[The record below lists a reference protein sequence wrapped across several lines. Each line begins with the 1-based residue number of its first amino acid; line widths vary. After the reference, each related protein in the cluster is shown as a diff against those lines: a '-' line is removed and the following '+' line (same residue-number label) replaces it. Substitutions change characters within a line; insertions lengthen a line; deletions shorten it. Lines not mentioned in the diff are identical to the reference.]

1 MSEVVEVEPKSQEY
15 RPGIKWELRLL
26 VKRDDIVLATDDV
39 TSRKDWINSLTSI
52 MGKVSIA
59 THTELQSRTLSMEQ
73 LNRQLQAS
81 NASLQTSNTSLE
93 QEMNRLRQELADTQ
107 KRERTLS
114 SEYTARESG
123 LQTELEHV
131 KQNLEESERSS
142 SDYQSKI
149 DELEQQKMTWQ
160 AKAQD
165 WQAQAHE
172 WRERVD
178 MLEEERDHLLDE
190 RDQLLMMQKQ
200 HQQVNHG
207 KKIMNHGRK
216 MNNNHNN
223 RNSVPIRMNHH
234 GYDMDGDEMDDLDNL
249 PSSQSETVRD
259 VKYQL
264 QLLRDQIKDPL
275 LQSHILDIKSGV
287 SKLMD
292 TFEESQRG
300 WTELQTDIVKLLE
313 SESNDRDQLIENL
326 KSEFIG
332 MRKTTTVDAEKLTLI
347 LNDIQSSQ
355 TSLLELIHKNDTN
368 ATEILMKKWEENQEL
383 QRNQLLEQQEQ
394 WLNDLQ
400 TKFMDELNNVHKN
413 GNATSNSND
422 HQDLTSK
429 LSDFQQL
436 QQKYLL
442 ATLESHLETL
452 QVGQNQGR
460 EDNDKSFHLI
470 VKLFQR
476 VAQQLEDISI
486 PDVSQYMDEL
496 TDRLSHIEE
505 RLHRIQLQRSNN
517 NGDGSLQEMNNL
529 GNGTVDNDDIHDLL
543 VSTSGFMERT
553 LRVLDTFG
561 GNQSGLEE
569 TVRRAVKNA
578 FNSHLEVNWNDPHE
592 NEEKLKR
599 YEENARGYIDKAM
612 SGMRSNLQDYTGV
625 MYNMIEDLI
634 LRAVQRLESNINELN
649 NNNSSPSS
657 SIHKNENEH
666 KKLAMEIEKL
676 MKERDELE
684 FQIKQLGKENG
695 DLMVELHKK
704 KTELSS
710 VQAEYDHVQKQIQQ
724 ARQDSLS
731 AVARDLEPLVRQIN
745 LMKQCLQTNNNDEV
759 YSDDSEHSSG
769 FVDISNSKALNR
781 NSNSSRNNHHSIH
794 NEQQRRPY
802 ISTSTSSSTK
812 SANLKERTTSPL
824 SNYLSRKQ

>member
-1 MSEVVEVEPKSQEY
+1 MSEVVEVEPKAQEY
-15 RPGIKWELRLL
+15 RAGIKWEFRLL

-59 THTELQSRTLSMEQ
+59 THTELQSRTISMEQ

-81 NASLQTSNTSLE
+81 NNTLQASNASLE
-93 QEMNRLRQELADTQ
+93 QEINRLRQELADAQ

-114 SEYTARESG
+114 SEHTARESG

-131 KQNLEESERSS
+131 KQNLEESERTL
-142 SDYQSKI
+142 SDYQSKV

-172 WRERVD
+172 WRDRVD

-190 RDQLLMMQKQ
+190 RDQLLMMQ
-200 HQQVNHG
+200 QQANHG

-216 MNNNHNN
+216 MNNNHHNN
-223 RNSVPIRMNHH
+223 RNGAPTRMNHH
-234 GYDMDGDEMDDLDNL
+234 GYDMDGDEMNDLDNL
-249 PSSQSETVRD
+249 SSSQNDTVRD

-287 SKLMD
+287 SKLID

-313 SESNDRDQLIENL
+313 SENNDRGQLIENL

-332 MRKTTTVDAEKLTLI
+332 MRETATGDAEKLTTI
-347 LNDIQSSQ
+347 LNNIQSSQ
-355 TSLLELIHKNDTN
+355 SSLLELIHKNETN
-368 ATEILMKKWEENQEL
+368 TTETIMKKWEENQEL
-383 QRNQLLEQQEQ
+383 QRNQLLEQQKQ

-400 TKFMDELNNVHKN
+400 IKFMNELNKVDGNDN
-413 GNATSNSND
+413 GND
-422 HQDLTSK
+422 HQDFTMK
-429 LSDFQQL
+429 PTDFQQL
-436 QQKYLL
+436 QQQKYLL

-460 EDNDKSFHLI
+460 EDNDKSFQI
-470 VKLFQR
+470 IGKLFQR
-476 VAQQLEDISI
+476 VAQQLEDMAI
-486 PDVSQYMDEL
+486 PDISQCMDEL
-496 TDRLSHIEE
+496 ADRLGHIEE
-505 RLHRIQLQRSNN
+505 RLHRIQLYRSNN
-517 NGDGSLQEMNNL
+517 NGDGSSQEMNNL
-529 GNGTVDNDDIHDLL
+529 GNGSIDDEDVRELL
-543 VSTSGFMERT
+543 INTSGFMERT

-578 FNSHLEVNWNDPHE
+578 FHSHLEVNWNDPHE

-612 SGMRSNLQDYTGV
+612 SGMRANLEDYTGV
-625 MYNMIEDLI
+625 MYKMIEDLI

-649 NNNSSPSS
+649 NNNNNNSSSLSS
-657 SIHKNENEH
+657 SINKNESDH

-676 MKERDELE
+676 KKERDELE
-684 FQIKQLGKENG
+684 FQVKQLDKENSN
-695 DLMVELHKK
+695 LLVELHKK

-710 VQAEYDHVQKQIQQ
+710 VQVEYDRVQKQIQQ

-731 AVARDLEPLVRQIN
+731 AVARDLEPLVKQIN
-745 LMKQCLQTNNNDEV
+745 IMRQCLQTNNNDEV

-769 FVDISNSKALNR
+769 FVDIGSSKVN
-781 NSNSSRNNHHSIH
+781 IFI
-794 NEQQRRPY
+794 Y
-802 ISTSTSSSTK
+802 III
-812 SANLKERTTSPL
+812 
-824 SNYLSRKQ
+824 